1 MPSSHLTTAAC
12 TDTAILDKHL
22 VRLCTINILE
32 SNAATLLVLVLP
44 GVRSDVN
51 RAKEGS
57 YNPVGTGSA
66 WSHNF
71 LNQ

>member
-1 MPSSHLTTAAC
+1 M
-12 TDTAILDKHL
+12 
-22 VRLCTINILE
+22 
-32 SNAATLLVLVLP
+32 LLLLPLPLLPP

-51 RAKEGS
+51 RAKGGA
-57 YNPVGTGSA
+57 YNPVGTGTA

>member
-1 MPSSHLTTAAC
+1 MLRIS
-12 TDTAILDKHL
+12 
-22 VRLCTINILE
+22 
-32 SNAATLLVLVLP
+32 LLLPLLLLLP

-51 RAKEGS
+51 RAKGGA
-57 YNPVGTGSA
+57 YNPVGTGTA